1 VGSYA
6 APLLQG
12 TAVPVEAWAAAVGA
26 LLQRVCPLLCAMTVE
41 DRIAREEKR
50 AGAGA
55 GGELPAPLPS
65 LPKLLKAP

>member
-26 LLQRVCPLLCAMTVE
+26 LLQRVCPLLCAMIVE

-50 AGAGA
+50 AASC
-55 GGELPAPLPS
+55 PPS
-65 LPKLLKAP
+65 